1 MPASVVQSSKPRATG
16 AQMCRDPATARKRQ
30 RWVGHLNEREQ
41 GYVGLCVVDGVV
53 LVRACTITQA
63 HRMLLQRCLLRE
75 HVRALVIVVR
85 CRIMRE
91 LDTARN
97 WWARGSSGQ
106 SL

>member
-1 MPASVVQSSKPRATG
+1 
-16 AQMCRDPATARKRQ
+16 
-30 RWVGHLNEREQ
+30 
-41 GYVGLCVVDGVV
+41 
-53 LVRACTITQA
+53 
-63 HRMLLQRCLLRE
+63 
-75 HVRALVIVVR
+75 VRALVIVVR